1 MVGGNMLESYLKE
14 NNLIICPNDLAKSL
28 VNEINNM
35 SNLTSYKIM
44 DLHQF
49 LENYYFSY
57 NGKTIYYL
65 IKKLDIPYEVALE
78 YLESMFFI
86 EDTEYHSKRLNELVN
101 LKKELLQK
109 KLLILHP
116 GFKEFLKQVNIIIYG
131 YSFLDPFYQK
141 IVSDFPDCI
150 QVEVSTNDQQHSI
163 YEFKDIEDEIAY
175 ICHDI
180 KKKLDKGIP
189 IENIKLLTPGSEY
202 TIPLKRIFAWCHIP
216 IEMNNKIS
224 LYDIK
229 IGKNVIDMINDNLS
243 FSDIIASLQQ
253 QEIELD
259 ILKSFITIFN
269 QYVEFKEESKALLC
283 MIEYDLKHTYI
294 TKKTIKNS
302 IKICNWNQ
310 ITEKDYV
317 YILGFNKENYPVIY
331 KDIEF
336 LSDSMKQEIGLWD
349 SNSKNIY
356 SMEDLK
362 NHLNQPYHLMI
373 TYKKRT
379 AFNSYNP
386 SILIQEMGYTT
397 ILNPPIS
404 YQISHFYNQITL
416 AKKYDQFYK
425 YGIFDEVM
433 KTLKYHYA
441 NLDYRTYQNQFTKI
455 EAKEFLES
463 LKKPFTLSYSTID
476 EYYRCSFRY
485 YISNILK
492 IKEEGKDDFY
502 INIGNIFHAILAKC
516 FNRDFD
522 FNEEWNFEVK
532 KYSFPFNKL
541 IFLERLKQE
550 LEYDIQ
556 ILYKHLNYSYFNE
569 FLYEKRF
576 MVSVF
581 NSKNI
586 PVHFIGIV
594 DKISYLREQNK
605 TLVSIIDY
613 KTGHLSTELNN
624 VIYGIGMQLPIYLYF
639 VKRSEMFP
647 NAEIVGFYLQK
658 IINKDIKKTT
668 GKNIEEEKENMLKL
682 VGYSTDQEEELGK
695 FDMTYQ
701 DSNFINGLKRK
712 KEGFYAYSKILNR
725 KQMKKLDNLVSQKIE
740 NAVEQILEG
749 EFSINPKRI
758 DKNIVGCEYCNYR
771 DLCYR
776 TEKDY
781 IDLEKHRN
789 LDFLGGD
796 SNA

>member
-1 MVGGNMLESYLKE
+1 MIKAYLKE

-35 SNLTSYKIM
+35 PNLISYKMM
-44 DLHQF
+44 DLHHF

-57 NGKTIYYL
+57 DEKTIFYL
-65 IKKLDIPYEVALE
+65 IKKLNIQYEVALE

-86 EDTEYHSKRLNELVN
+86 EDINYHSAKLNQLVT

-109 KLLILHP
+109 QLLTLHP
-116 GFKEFLKQVNIIIYG
+116 YFKNFLNQVNIIIYG
-131 YSFLDPFYQK
+131 YPFLDPFYQK
-141 IVSDFPDCI
+141 IISNFSNCV
-150 QVEVSTNDQQHSI
+150 QVGVETSFQKHTI
-163 YEFKDIEDEIAY
+163 YEFDDIEDEIAY

-180 KKKLDKGIP
+180 KKKLDEGVSIQ
-189 IENIKLLTPGSEY
+189 NIKLLTPGSEY
-202 TIPLKRIFAWCHIP
+202 IVPLKRIFAWCHIP
-216 IEMNNKIS
+216 IEINTKVS

-229 IGKNVIDMINDNLS
+229 IGKNIIGMINSNLS
-243 FSDIIASLQQ
+243 FSDIIENLKQ
-253 QEIELD
+253 QELESD
-259 ILKSFITIFN
+259 ILESCISIFN
-269 QYVEFKEESKALLC
+269 RYVEFEEETKALLC

-294 TKKTIKNS
+294 AKKSAKNNVT
-302 IKICNWNQ
+302 ICNWNQ
-310 ITEKDYV
+310 ITKDDYA
-317 YILGFNKENYPVIY
+317 YILGFNKENYPIMY

-336 LSDSMKQEIGLWD
+336 LSDSMKQELGLWD

-356 SMEDLK
+356 SMKNLK

-386 SILIQEMGYTT
+386 SILIQEAEYN
-397 ILNPPIS
+397 IVSSPPIS
-404 YQISHFYNQITL
+404 YQISHFYNQVTL
-416 AKKYDQFYK
+416 AKRYDKFYK
-425 YGIFDEVM
+425 YGIFDEVT
-433 KTLKYHYA
+433 KILKHHYP
-441 NLDYRTYQNQFTKI
+441 NLNYMTYQNQFTKI
-455 EAKEFLES
+455 DEEEFLFS

-492 IKEEGKDDFY
+492 IREENKDDFY

-516 FNRDFD
+516 FNKDFE
-522 FNEEWNFEVK
+522 FNEEWNQEIR

-541 IFLERLKQE
+541 VFLERLKQE

-556 ILYKHLNYSYFNE
+556 VLYKQLNYSYFNE

-576 MVSVF
+576 MVPIS

-586 PVHFIGIV
+586 PVHFVGIV
-594 DKISYLREQNK
+594 DKISYLKEQGK

-613 KTGHLSTELNN
+613 KTGHLPTELNN
-624 VIYGIGMQLPIYLYF
+624 AVYGIGMQLPIYLYF
-639 VKRSEMFP
+639 IKRSKLFP

-658 IINKDIKKTT
+658 IINKDIKKMT
-668 GKNIEEEKENMLKL
+668 GKNMEELKENMLKL
-682 VGYSTDQEEELGK
+682 VGYSTDQEEVLEK
-695 FDMTYQ
+695 FDITYK
-701 DSNFINGLKRK
+701 DSSFINGLKKK
-712 KEGFYAYSKILNR
+712 KEGFYAYSKVLND
-725 KQMKKLDNLVSQKIE
+725 KQMKNLDTLVSNKIE
-740 NAVEQILEG
+740 NAIEKILEG
-749 EFSINPKRI
+749 DFSINPKRI
-758 DKNIVGCEYCNYR
+758 GQNIVGCEYCSYR
-771 DLCYR
+771 DLCYK

-781 IDLEKHRN
+781 IDLEKHQN